1 MGRNMRAKK
10 SREPGAPD
18 RRRAEHL
25 GPERRRPLV
34 LDAALKLFV
43 ERGYDG
49 TSMDAI
55 AQAAGVTKP
64 VVYACYPS
72 KEELFAALLDREEER
87 ALGQIASVLPASPD
101 PGNPE
106 AMLAEAF
113 TTFFRAVADS
123 PDTYR
128 VIVLGEGGAAAGLVS
143 RVNAGR
149 ERLIDVI
156 AALAR
161 SWLEDRAA
169 STDPDLAARLIGYS
183 VVALAEAGARAI
195 LSEPERWTP
204 ETLGTA
210 LASVATRGERGL

>member
-1 MGRNMRAKK
+1 M
-10 SREPGAPD
+10 
-18 RRRAEHL
+18 RAEHL

-34 LDAALKLFV
+34 LDAALRLFV
-43 ERGYDG
+43 ERGYDA

-87 ALGQIASVLPASPD
+87 TLRQIASVLPEAPD
-101 PGNPE
+101 PGDPE
-106 AMLAEAF
+106 GMLADGF
-113 TTFFRAVADS
+113 TAFFRAVSES

-128 VIVLGEGGAAAGLVS
+128 VIMLGEGGAAAGLVR

-149 ERLIDVI
+149 ERLIDVV
-156 AALAR
+156 AALAH
-161 SWLEDRAA
+161 SWLEQRDVRGDRTA
-169 STDPDLAARLIGYS
+169 AARLIGYS

-204 ETLGTA
+204 ESLGTA
-210 LASVATRGERGL
+210 MARVATRGERGL

>member
-1 MGRNMRAKK
+1 M
-10 SREPGAPD
+10 
-18 RRRAEHL
+18 RAEHL

-43 ERGYDG
+43 QHGYDG
-49 TSMDAI
+49 TSMEAI

-72 KEELFAALLDREEER
+72 KEELFAALLEREEER
-87 ALGQIASVLPASPD
+87 VLGQIASVVPAAPA

-106 AMLAEAF
+106 AMLAEGF
-113 TTFFRAVADS
+113 TAFFRAVAES

-149 ERLIDVI
+149 ERVIDLLS
-156 AALAR
+156 ALAR
-161 SWLEDRAA
+161 SWLADRA
-169 STDPDLAARLIGYS
+169 SGTDPELAARLIGYT
-183 VVALAEAGARAI
+183 VVALGEAGARMI

-204 ETLGTA
+204 ETLGRTF
-210 LASVATRGERGL
+210 ASMATRGERGL